1 MNLKLRLQNKVTLTA
16 IITLALAIVYQVL
29 GMFGIVPGI
38 GQDQVTEVVTMVISL
53 LVLLGVVVDP
63 TTPDI
68 KDSDVAMDKTDIKET
83 AEQVIAQRELTNEDM
98 AEILSKVK
106 TEGK

>member
-16 IITLALAIVYQVL
+16 IATLVLAIIYQVL
-29 GMFGIVPGI
+29 GMIGIVPSI

-68 KDSDVAMDKTDIKET
+68 KDSAVSMDKESINET
-83 AEQVIAQRELTNEDM
+83 AKEVVIRELSNEDM

-106 TEGK
+106 VEDN